1 MRLVRAPMASPKVV
15 PLRPVADPEGPS
27 DLSLLALR
35 GAESSAQLEELAE
48 RLSRDAQLR
57 ALAAKLASS
66 LAGHSAE
73 DLMQCT
79 LERVVRGIASYR
91 GAGDVLGWVS
101 RIMRNTH
108 VELAR
113 REVSE
118 RGKHGSFA
126 LELSGD
132 EPSDPAE
139 ILRDRELR
147 RGVLEAWRR
156 KSHDAE
162 VRLFWQRVYVGLS
175 VDQIVRQTGHPRSTV
190 YVMLKRGCS
199 KLLSEFERLM
209 R

>member
-1 MRLVRAPMASPKVV
+1 MASPKVV
-15 PLRPVADPEGPS
+15 PLRPASELEGPS
-27 DLSLLALR
+27 ELSALALR
-35 GAESSAQLEELAE
+35 GAASSAQLEQLAE

-66 LAGHSAE
+66 LAGHTPE

-101 RIMRNTH
+101 RIMRNAH
-108 VELAR
+108 IELAR

-118 RGKHGSFA
+118 RDKHGSYA
-126 LELSGD
+126 REDGD
-132 EPSDPAE
+132 EPSLDPAE
-139 ILRDRELR
+139 LLRDRELR
-147 RGVLEAWRR
+147 HGVLEAWRR
-156 KSHDAE
+156 KSHDEE
-162 VRLFWQRVYVGLS
+162 VQLFWQRVYVGLS

-199 KLLSEFERLM
+199 KLLLEFERLM